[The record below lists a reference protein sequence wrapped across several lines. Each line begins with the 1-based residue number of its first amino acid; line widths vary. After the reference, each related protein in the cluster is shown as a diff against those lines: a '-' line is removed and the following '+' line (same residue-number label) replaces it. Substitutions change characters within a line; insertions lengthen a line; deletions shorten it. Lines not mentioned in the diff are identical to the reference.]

1 MRFEDFLPSVAG
13 EYREDAVGEYR
24 FCCPFCGETK
34 YKFYLKVSLD
44 SDNGLYHCK
53 KCGETGNP
61 ITFMKNY
68 FGAKD
73 YKEAKDLLESN
84 GVEMEDTDFKGD
96 YKDKSLT
103 DHEKFMLFL
112 SGIKDTPEV
121 KSDKSPVPLPVNL
134 KYIRYNA
141 NTQEAQPFIKYLL
154 GRGITM
160 QQMMSLSIGYVVN
173 GGYYKSDG
181 SYATLRNSVVF
192 FTYDLEGNYIY
203 WNTRSIDSN
212 AGIKSINAPG
222 KKTEYTRKDVVFN
235 LDKAQYAPYIVLHEG
250 VFDALTFHNTGI
262 ATFGKQVT
270 DTQVELILS
279 VLKGTEKPLYLFLDK
294 DALTETMNSAEKFYR
309 EHPYTYVVPHGE
321 EDANDLGLKESIN
334 MIKENAIKATPEN
347 LTNFFI
353 LEKLG

>member
-24 FCCPFCGETK
+24 FCCPFCGEDK

-44 SDNGLYHCK
+44 SDNGLYQCK

-73 YKEAKDLLESN
+73 FREAKDLLESN
-84 GVEMEDTDFKGD
+84 GVELEETGFTHD
-96 YKDKSLT
+96 YKDNSLS

-112 SGIKDTPEV
+112 SGVKDAPEV
-121 KSDKSPVPLPVNL
+121 QQDKTPVALPTNL
-134 KYIRYNA
+134 RYIRHNA
-141 NTQEAQPFIKYLL
+141 NTPEAQPFIKYLL
-154 GRGITM
+154 NRGITM

-181 SYATLRNSVVF
+181 THATLRNSVVF
-192 FTYDLEGNYIY
+192 FTYDLQDNYVY

-222 KKTEYTRKDVVFN
+222 KKNEYTRKDVVFN
-235 LDKAQYAPYIVLHEG
+235 LNNAQHAPYIVLHEG

-279 VLKGTEKPLYLFLDK
+279 VVKGTDKPLYLFLDK
-294 DALTETMNSAEKFYR
+294 DALTETISSAERFYR
-309 EHPYTYVVPHGE
+309 EHPHTYIVPHGE
-321 EDANDLGLKESIN
+321 EDANDLGLEASIRI
-334 MIKENAIKATPEN
+334 IKDNAMLASPEN
-347 LTNFFI
+347 IANFFI